1 MKKAILIII
10 GTLFPLFS
18 FAQNTFDAFENER
31 EVTSVVVTK
40 NMFKLLS
47 KMDLDSKDPEAQ
59 AYLNMVN
66 SLDNIKIFTTENP
79 EMQKKMDAAVKNYL
93 SSGANLEEL
102 MKINDRGQEIK
113 FFVKEGKN
121 KNSVQELLM
130 HLTGNVD
137 GKHSTVIMTITGDI
151 DLRQLSQL
159 TSDLKVPGSE
169 QLKDIDKKTE

>member
-10 GTLFPLFS
+10 GALFPLFS

-47 KMDLDSKDPEAQ
+47 KMDLDSKDPEAK

-79 EMQKKMDAAVKNYL
+79 EIQQKMDAAVKKHL
-93 SSGANLEEL
+93 SSGNKLEEL
-102 MKINDRGQEIK
+102 MRINDEGQIIK

-121 KNSVQELLM
+121 KNSVSELLM

-137 GKHSTVIMTITGDI
+137 GKHATVIMTITGDI

-169 QLKDIDKKTE
+169 QLKDIDKKN